1 MSQPIEDYALVG
13 DRHTAALISRE
24 GSVDWMCL
32 PNFDSP
38 ACFAAL
44 LGEPSHGRWLLA
56 PTEITQTTRSYL
68 KDTVVLETIH
78 TTASGQVRVTDVMP
92 AEDNRADLIRRIEG
106 VQGTVN
112 MRHEWVVRL
121 GYGKTVPWVR
131 SVADDSDYGG
141 DAALVAVAG
150 PDRFVLRGPRLP
162 EPNDERHVDEFD
174 VHEGE
179 THVFCMAWSESYT
192 PIPEP
197 LHIEDYIKQAAEES
211 RDWLSD
217 CAPDGKYA
225 EAITRSLLVLRTL
238 THAETGGIVAAPT
251 TSLPEEIGGER
262 NWDYRFCWLRDA
274 ALTVEAL
281 LRWGFSKRSELWRDW
296 LLRAA
301 AGDPDQLQ
309 IMYAIDGSREMV
321 ERELE
326 HLPGYEGSKPVRV
339 GNAAV
344 AQRQS
349 DVLGELMNALEML
362 RDEGVEEFDDSWELQ
377 RLLLNGLAKDWREKD
392 QGLWEMRGEERY
404 FTHSR
409 VMIWVALDRGL
420 SGIREH
426 GLEGPEQEWSDLRD
440 RVREEVM
447 TYGYNEDLNSFT
459 QHYETDEVDASLL
472 LLPTVGFIEADDPRF
487 VGTVDRIERH
497 LLRDGLVLRY
507 RASAGDDGLEGDE
520 HPFLIC
526 CFWLV
531 SAYAMMGRVDEA
543 TELFERLLDLRND
556 VGLLAEE
563 YDVEAGRQM
572 GNFPQAFSHLGLVQA
587 AATLERVGAATDS
600 GGDGDK
606 ETEPKD
612 DGDAG

>member
-1 MSQPIEDYALVG
+1 MSKPIEDYALVG
-13 DRHTAALISRE
+13 DRHTAALISRA

-44 LGEPSHGRWLLA
+44 LGDDSHGRWLLA
-56 PTEITQTTRSYL
+56 PTEVTETTRSYVEG
-68 KDTVVLETIH
+68 TVVLQTIH
-78 TTASGQVRVTDVMP
+78 TTASGRVRVTDVMP

-106 VQGTVN
+106 LEGTVN
-112 MRHEWVVRL
+112 MRHEWIVRL

-131 SVADDSDYGG
+131 HVADDSDYGG
-141 DAALVAVAG
+141 KHALVAVAG

-162 EPNDERHVDEFD
+162 APNDERHVDEFD
-174 VHEGE
+174 VGEGE
-179 THVFCMAWSESYT
+179 THVFCMAWSPSYT

-197 LHIEDYIKQAAEES
+197 LHIEDFIEQAIDES
-211 RDWLSD
+211 RDWLED
-217 CAPDGKYA
+217 CRPGGNYA
-225 EAITRSLLVLRTL
+225 DAITRSLLVLRTL

-251 TSLPEEIGGER
+251 TSLPEDLGGER

-281 LRWGFSKRSELWRDW
+281 LSWGFSKRSALWRDW

-301 AGDPDQLQ
+301 AGDPSELQ
-309 IMYAIDGSREMV
+309 IMYTVDGSREMS
-321 ERELE
+321 ERELD
-326 HLPGYEGSKPVRV
+326 HLPGYEGSTPVRV

-344 AQRQS
+344 GQRQS

-362 RDEGVEEFDDSWELQ
+362 RKEGVEEFDDSWELQ
-377 RLLLNGLAKDWREKD
+377 RLLLEGLAEDWREKD
-392 QGLWEMRGEERY
+392 RGLWEMRGDAHY

-420 SGIREH
+420 AAIRDH
-426 GLEGPEQEWSDLRD
+426 GLEGPEEYWAELRD

-447 TYGYNEDLNSFT
+447 TYGFNEEINSFV
-459 QHYETDEVDASLL
+459 QHYETEEVDASLL

-487 VGTVDRIERH
+487 VGTVDRIERD

-507 RASAGDDGLEGDE
+507 RATAGDDGLAGDE

-531 SAYAMMGRVDEA
+531 TAYALMGRTKQAV
-543 TELFERLLDLRND
+543 ELFDRLLALRND

-587 AATLERVGAATDS
+587 AAVLHDVVG
-600 GGDGDK
+600 
-606 ETEPKD
+606 ETYGSEQQ
-612 DGDAG
+612 DAGREAAEEGSSD